1 MFDENMNMKNSLELV
16 LVKDSF
22 EMIKMVENRAWLLL
36 VLHSLF
42 AAAAVDTVVD

>member
-1 MFDENMNMKNSLELV
+1 MFDENMNMKNLLELV

-22 EMIKMVENRAWLLL
+22 EMINMVENRTGPLL

-42 AAAAVDTVVD
+42 AAAAVDTVVE